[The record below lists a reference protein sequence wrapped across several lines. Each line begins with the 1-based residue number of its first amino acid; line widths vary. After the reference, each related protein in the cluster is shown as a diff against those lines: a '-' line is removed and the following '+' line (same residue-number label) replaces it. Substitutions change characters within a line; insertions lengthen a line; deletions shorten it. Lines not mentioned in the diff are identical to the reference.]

1 MKLARILNSK
11 SILVFLSLAFS
22 VTEPSSAYAY
32 TDCTGIMKRFYVGT
46 NGELYASLATGMAV
60 FMVPTSNGD
69 RIALTA
75 VNAMTTGRQVTVRVA
90 ADGATCTGSHTDWIG
105 IWLEGSP

>member
-1 MKLARILNSK
+1 MKFLEILNNK
-11 SILVFLSLAFS
+11 SLFIRISFVLSIAGS
-22 VTEPSSAYAY
+22 GRAYAY

-75 VNAMTTGRQVTVRVA
+75 VSAMSTGRQVTVRVA
-90 ADGATCTGSHTDWIG
+90 ADGAACTGSHTDWIG